1 MPTTQQ
7 RLLASPLPEVGG
19 VMIAS
24 VVCVALARSIW
35 LTSDDKHM
43 NSKYDQSQRH
53 ERVEVN
59 VETVCPFQPILNL
72 VAQKQLVAHN
82 PVLVKGQ
89 RKNEKGLHIHTCW
102 K

>member
-1 MPTTQQ
+1 
-7 RLLASPLPEVGG
+7 
-19 VMIAS
+19 MIAS

-35 LTSDDKHM
+35 PTSNDKHV

-82 PVLVKGQ
+82 PVFAKGQ
-89 RKNEKGLHIHTCW
+89 RKNEKGSHTHARSRVVQLSTVSTVQCTGQS
-102 K
+102 